1 MSTVT
6 GFELTQISA
15 TCSLYSNTDYLLVH
29 DDQREDRRVAFI
41 LYLTDNYGWN
51 QADGGCLHL
60 FSKDQTGQP
69 SEVVRSVV
77 PANNQLIF
85 FPVTND
91 SYHEVS
97 VAEMTSNLIV
107 KIIVR
112 AV

>member
-1 MSTVT
+1 MSTIT

-60 FSKDQTGQP
+60 FSKDHAGQP

-97 VAEMTSNLIV
+97 VTDIIFNLIV

-112 AV
+112 GV